1 MTIEDLDELIVI
13 KNIYYNENDDFTTYI
28 ATDNNI
34 LAKQILDYCYSNMKW
49 IYSTDMDEVVNNIGF
64 GNTIE
69 EATQDLLNI
78 LQNGSRRLQ

>member
-13 KNIYYNENDDFTTYI
+13 KNVYCNENDDFTTYI
-28 ATDNNI
+28 ATDSNI

-49 IYSTDMDEVVNNIGF
+49 IYSTEMDEVVNRIGF

-69 EATQDLLNI
+69 EATQDLLNT